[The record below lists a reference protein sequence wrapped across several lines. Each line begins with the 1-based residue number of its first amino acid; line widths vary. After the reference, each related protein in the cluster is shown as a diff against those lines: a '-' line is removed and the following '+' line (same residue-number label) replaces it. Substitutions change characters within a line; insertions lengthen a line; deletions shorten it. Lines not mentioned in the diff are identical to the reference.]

1 MTLLSLPGESDS
13 TATTTST
20 DTTATT
26 TDTATTSVRTTSH
39 ADDKPYH
46 SKRPHKKSRTG
57 CKNCKTRKV
66 KCDETRPVCRN
77 CMLRKADCVFPAP
90 SHSRSEPRPGSP
102 SSSSASAI
110 SPARSRQGSYAGSDD
125 DYSALVMREPL
136 FIPAGD
142 RDATDMKL
150 LWFYTTNTFASFAT
164 QAGRVKRIDDIL
176 QVKIPGHAFESPFL
190 MDCLLGISALQLQ
203 HLKQDIAPS
212 RVLRYR
218 ARAFQGYREAIEDGK
233 PETFPALLATSLL
246 LTALSSQMFREEGT
260 KDLYIIDWMIV
271 WRGIGLM
278 IDMATP
284 QTLWDSGLAELFIR
298 PPIDLDE
305 AAKHIPNDLLFMIS
319 SIQPG
324 DPDYED
330 VPTYYDTLKY
340 LGSLYSELVNGFSPI
355 MNLRV
360 VTWFTFIPKGFVEL
374 GREKRPR
381 ALVILA
387 HYLMFM
393 KVAKGLWWIDG
404 IGDREIA
411 GIVRYLGENWS
422 EELAAP
428 RLSLLLDDQT
438 DVARLILADPDWES
452 PTDYLIARM
461 QDPRTEMLTWVD
473 DSGKR
478 YRGMPQRV
486 GDLHPADPAPR
497 TLPWGG
503 EGYRQDTIMMSV
515 PGRAYTE
522 RVLEAIDR
530 GVQDMDV
537 SR

>member
-1 MTLLSLPGESDS
+1 MTLLSSPGESDS
-13 TATTTST
+13 TAATIST
-20 DTTATT
+20 NTDNDTDATT
-26 TDTATTSVRTTSH
+26 TNTATSSH
-39 ADDKPYH
+39 TDDKPYH

-66 KCDETRPVCRN
+66 KCDESRPVCRN
-77 CMLRKADCVFPAP
+77 CMLRKADCVFPGL
-90 SHSRSEPRPGSP
+90 SHSHSEHRPRSP
-102 SSSSASAI
+102 SNSSADAVP
-110 SPARSRQGSYAGSDD
+110 PARSRQGSYAGSDD
-125 DYSALVMREPL
+125 DYNALVMREPL

-150 LWFYTTNTFASFAT
+150 LWFYTTNTFTSFAT

-176 QVKIPGHAFESPFL
+176 KIKIPGHAFESPFL
-190 MDCLLGISALQLQ
+190 MDCLLGTSALQLQ
-203 HLKQDIAPS
+203 HLKQDIEPS

-218 ARAFQGYREAIEDGK
+218 ARAFEGYRKAIEEGK
-233 PETFPALLATSLL
+233 PETFPALIATSLL

-260 KDLYIIDWMIV
+260 KDLYIIDWMVV

-284 QTLWDSGLAELFIR
+284 QAFWESGIAELFMR

-340 LGSLYSELVNGFSPI
+340 LGSLYAELANGFSPI
-355 MNLRV
+355 MTLRV

-393 KVAKGLWWIDG
+393 KAARSLWWIEG

-411 GIVRYLGENWS
+411 GIVRYLGESWS

-428 RLSLLLDDQT
+428 RLCLLLDDQT
-438 DVARLILADPDWES
+438 DIARLILADPDWES
-452 PTDYLIARM
+452 PIDYINARR
-461 QDPRTEMLTWVD
+461 QDPRTEMLTWID

-478 YRGMPQRV
+478 YRSMPQRV
-486 GDLHPADPAPR
+486 GDLFPADPAPR
-497 TLPWGG
+497 TLEWGR
-503 EGYRQDTIMMSV
+503 EGYQQDSIMMSA
-515 PGRAYTE
+515 PARAYTE